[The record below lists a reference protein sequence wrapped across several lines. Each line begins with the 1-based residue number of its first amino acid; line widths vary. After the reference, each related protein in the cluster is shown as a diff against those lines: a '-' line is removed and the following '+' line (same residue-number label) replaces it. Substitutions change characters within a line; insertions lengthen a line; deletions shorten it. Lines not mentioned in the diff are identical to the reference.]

1 MILKSFEKV
10 YTQGAV
16 NVTEIWVDKDTGVN
30 YLYHVSG
37 YSGGLTPILDRDG
50 KPVISPVAND
60 NNHEVQLLVDE
71 DLKTSEFLG
80 CHPCVFT
87 SSLKIKTNDIF
98 EKFLPA
104 VGHEPQTVHL
114 VGED

>member
-1 MILKSFEKV
+1 MAKNTRFEKV

-50 KPVISPVAND
+50 KPVISPVANR
-60 NNHEVQLLVDE
+60 
-71 DLKTSEFLG
+71 
-80 CHPCVFT
+80 
-87 SSLKIKTNDIF
+87 
-98 EKFLPA
+98 
-104 VGHEPQTVHL
+104 
-114 VGED
+114 